1 MRKLFISTICFIIF
15 HNNLFSQKTDSLH
28 LVYYNQTIYKYG
40 GSFLKGN
47 EKLTF
52 KDLSREFSMS
62 DLGHISYEKARGYR
76 TKSIIFRVASLAC
89 GIASLAI
96 ISNNNSNRNTAL
108 IFLGGQIVTGYA
120 GGKLSQLSAQSL
132 DRALWQ
138 RNKDVLF
145 PGRQ

>member
-1 MRKLFISTICFIIF
+1 MKNLFICIAIIILF
-15 HNNLFSQKTDSLH
+15 HNYLFAQKSDSLN
-28 LVYYNQTIYKYG
+28 LVYNNQTIYRYG

-47 EKLTF
+47 EKLNF
-52 KDLSREFSMS
+52 KDLSREFNMS
-62 DLGHISYEKARGYR
+62 DLGQISYEKAKSYR
-76 TKSIIFRVASLAC
+76 TKSVIFKVASIAC

-96 ISNNNSNRNTAL
+96 ISNNSSNRNTAL

-120 GGKLSQLSAQSL
+120 GGKLSQLSAQNL

>member
-1 MRKLFISTICFIIF
+1 M
-15 HNNLFSQKTDSLH
+15 
-28 LVYYNQTIYKYG
+28 
-40 GSFLKGN
+40 
-47 EKLTF
+47 
-52 KDLSREFSMS
+52 
-62 DLGHISYEKARGYR
+62 A
-76 TKSIIFRVASLAC
+76 SIAC

-96 ISNNNSNRNTAL
+96 ISNNSSNRNTAL

-120 GGKLSQLSAQSL
+120 GGKLSQLSAQNL

>member
-1 MRKLFISTICFIIF
+1 MIF
-15 HNNLFSQKTDSLH
+15 HNKPFAQKTDSLH
-28 LVYYNQTIYKYG
+28 LVYNNQTIYRYG

-52 KDLSREFSMS
+52 KDLSREFNMS
-62 DLGHISYEKARGYR
+62 DLGQISYDKAKSYR
-76 TKSIIFRVASLAC
+76 SKSIIFKVASIAC
-89 GIASLAI
+89 GIASLVI

-145 PGRQ
+145 PVRH